1 MAEPRTL
8 ITHPELRSHRSFPL
22 FRTLGERPKGP
33 IEKALSVFADVRAG
47 EGAGVLLLMINVF
60 LLLGAYYLLK
70 TVREALILSEGGAEV
85 KTYASAGQAML
96 LLGLIPLY
104 GWVGTKLNRVKLVSG
119 LMLFFIL
126 NLVLF
131 YAGGKAGLKEGVVFY
146 IWLGIF
152 NVFAVSQ
159 VWAFAN
165 DIYTEG
171 QGRRL
176 FPMVGV
182 GSSLGAWLGANLAGK
197 LVKSAGL
204 TPYTLMALAACI
216 LLACA
221 GLIVAVNRTVLRQAE
236 PEAAKEAETPLEPA
250 GAWTLIRQDRYLFW
264 IAILTVLLNVVNTSG
279 EYLLSRLVVQEAV
292 ATIGAGEA
300 LAGERARFIGGFYG
314 SFFGWVNLLGLLIQ
328 LFAVSRLM
336 RHAGV
341 RGSLFVLPCLA
352 LVSYSVLAV
361 APVLAVV
368 RITKVLENSTD
379 YSLQNTVRQALYLPA
394 SREAKYKAKAAIDTF
409 FMRFGDVASAGIV
422 YLGNALAAGIQT
434 FAALNVLLTVAWL
447 WVAGRIAAEHRRRT
461 V

>member
-22 FRTLGERPKGP
+22 FQTLGEKPKGP
-33 IEKALSVFADVRAG
+33 IEKVLSLFADVRAG
-47 EGAGVLLLMINVF
+47 EGAGALLLMVNVF

-70 TVREALILSEGGAEV
+70 TAREALILSEGGAEV
-85 KTYASAGQAML
+85 KTYASAGQAL
-96 LLGLIPLY
+96 LLLALVPVY
-104 GWVGTKLNRVKLVSG
+104 GWVGTKFNRVRLVSG
-119 LMLFFIL
+119 LMLFFIA
-126 NLVLF
+126 NLAAF
-131 YAGGKAGLKEGVVFY
+131 YAGGQAGLREGVVFF

-152 NVFAVSQ
+152 NVFAISQ

-176 FPMVGV
+176 FPMIGV
-182 GSSLGAWLGANLAGK
+182 GSSLGAWLGANLASK
-197 LVKSAGL
+197 VVKTAGL
-204 TPYTLMALAACI
+204 TPYTLMAIAGII
-216 LLACA
+216 LLGCV
-221 GLIVAVNRTVLRQAE
+221 GLIITVNRIVVRQAD
-236 PEAAKEAETPLEPA
+236 PQAAKEAEKPLDPT

-264 IAILTVLLNVVNTSG
+264 IAILTVLLNIVNTSG
-279 EYLLSRLVVQEAV
+279 EYVLSKLVVQEAI
-292 ATIGAGEA
+292 ARIGVGEA
-300 LAGERARFIGGFYG
+300 FAAERARFIGGFYG

-336 RHAGV
+336 RHIGV

-379 YSLQNTVRQALYLPA
+379 YSLQNTVRQALYLPTT
-394 SREAKYKAKAAIDTF
+394 REAKYKAKAAIDTF

-422 YLGNALAAGIQT
+422 YLGSALAAGIQA
-434 FAALNVLLTVAWL
+434 FAALNVVLTIAWL
-447 WVAGRIAAEHRRRT
+447 WVAGRIAAAHRRRT
-461 V
+461 L